1 MHVLVYGTGAVGGYF
16 GARLATGGHDVTLVA
31 RGANLAALR
40 ADGLRVHLA
49 PTNETLHV
57 HPIRAVERPADAPP
71 ADLVL
76 VCVKSYDTI
85 AAADA
90 LRPVVR
96 PDTMALSLQNGVE
109 NETIIAERLGLPPLM
124 VGLTRIGVELTAPGT
139 VSTAAAARSSSGS
152 RTGPR
157 ARARAGSPT
166 RSPRPASRISSGAT
180 SS

>member
-40 ADGLRVHLA
+40 AEGLRVHLA

-76 VCVKSYDTI
+76 VCVKSYDT
-85 AAADA
+85 
-90 LRPVVR
+90 V
-96 PDTMALSLQNGVE
+96 
-109 NETIIAERLGLPPLM
+109 
-124 VGLTRIGVELTAPGT
+124 
-139 VSTAAAARSSSGS
+139 AAAAVEHRRRRGQLDAD
-152 RTGPR
+152 
-157 ARARAGSPT
+157 ARQPDREG
-166 RSPRPASRISSGAT
+166 R
-180 SS
+180 

>member
-16 GARLATGGHDVTLVA
+16 GARLATGGHEVTLVA

-57 HPIRAVERPADAPP
+57 RPIRAVERPADAPP

-96 PDTMALSLQNGVE
+96 PDTVALSLQNGVE
-109 NETIIAERLGLPPLM
+109 NETIIAERLGWQAGLGM
-124 VGLTRIGVELTAPGT
+124 GAVVGL
-139 VSTAAAARSSSGS
+139 
-152 RTGPR
+152 
-157 ARARAGSPT
+157 AGALCWLWI
-166 RSPRPASRISSGAT
+166 RPAPAT
-180 SS
+180 NVPHTL